1 MRKTLFWVLLL
12 TVSMTACKGG
22 KTSETAAT
30 EEKEPAVGM
39 AIDEASFPD
48 PELRKAVLST
58 DAGEDGI
65 LTDAEIED
73 FDLLDVNLKPVKDF
87 TGIELLK
94 NLRWLHAN
102 NVVINSLDL
111 SKNTKLKEVFL
122 VGIYGLTSVT
132 LGNQPDLELLN
143 ISGTSVGNIDLT
155 QCPKL
160 EKLYIEQTP
169 IGALDLSGNPELKEI
184 SCDEVLMPGLDL
196 SACPK
201 AGFVD

>member
-30 EEKEPAVGM
+30 EEKEPTVGL

-102 NVVINSLDL
+102 NVVINSIDL